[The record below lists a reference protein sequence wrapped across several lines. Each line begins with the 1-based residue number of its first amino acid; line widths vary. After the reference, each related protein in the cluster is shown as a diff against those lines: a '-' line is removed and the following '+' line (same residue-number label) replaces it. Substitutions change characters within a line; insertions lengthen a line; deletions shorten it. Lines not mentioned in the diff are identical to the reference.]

1 MVRIIL
7 GIIVGYI
14 VWTVLWLGSDAIF
27 SAISSDW
34 STKSLEFRTAVEKNI
49 PYTPDSMIL
58 IVLLVQSVIV
68 TIISGFAAALV
79 ARENIKST
87 IGLGLLLFIS
97 GIFVQLM
104 HWNYMPLWYHI
115 PFLLMLI
122 PMTILG
128 GKLRKTN
135 KGERL

>member
-14 VWTVLWLGSDAIF
+14 VWTVLWLGSDVIF
-27 SAISSDW
+27 SAISPDW
-34 STKSLEFRTAVEKNI
+34 SAKSLEFRAAVEKNL
-49 PYTPDSMIL
+49 PYSPDSMIL
-58 IVLLVQSVIV
+58 IVLLIKSVIV
-68 TIISGFAAALV
+68 TIISGFVAALV

-87 IGLGLLLFIS
+87 IGLGLLLLIS

-104 HWNYMPLWYHI
+104 HWNYMPLWYHV

-128 GKLRKTN
+128 GKLK
-135 KGERL
+135 KI

>member
-14 VWTVLWLGSDAIF
+14 LWTVLWLGSDAIF

-58 IVLLVQSVIV
+58 IVLLVKSVIV

-79 ARENIKST
+79 ARENTKST

-128 GKLRKTN
+128 GKIKRIN
-135 KGERL
+135 

>member
-14 VWTVLWLGSDAIF
+14 LWTGLWLGSDAIF

-58 IVLLVQSVIV
+58 IVLLVKSVII

-128 GKLRKTN
+128 GKLRKQ
-135 KGERL
+135 

>member
-1 MVRIIL
+1 MIL

-14 VWTVLWLGSDAIF
+14 AWTFLWLGSDAVF

-34 STKSLEFRTAVEKNI
+34 AAKSVEFRAAVEKNI
-49 PYTPDSMIL
+49 PYTPDSTIL
-58 IVLLVQSVIV
+58 IVLLVKSVIV

-79 ARENIKST
+79 AGENTKST
-87 IGLGLLLFIS
+87 IILGVLLLIS
-97 GIFVQLM
+97 GIFVQIM

-128 GKLRKTN
+128 GKLRKI
-135 KGERL
+135 